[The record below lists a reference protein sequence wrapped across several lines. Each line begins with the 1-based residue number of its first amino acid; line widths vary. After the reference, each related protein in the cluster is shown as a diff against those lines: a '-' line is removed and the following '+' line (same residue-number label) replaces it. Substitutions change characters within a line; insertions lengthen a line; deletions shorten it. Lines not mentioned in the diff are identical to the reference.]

1 MSGNNTLFVL
11 VESGSNSWM
20 YEAVDECLGKWEARA
35 IGRDLNG
42 RCQMYS
48 VCSQLNMKYKQT
60 DMSFKRIHQV

>member
-1 MSGNNTLFVL
+1 
-11 VESGSNSWM
+11 M

-48 VCSQLNMKYKQT
+48 VCSQLNIKYKQT
-60 DMSFKRIHQV
+60 DTSFKRIHQV